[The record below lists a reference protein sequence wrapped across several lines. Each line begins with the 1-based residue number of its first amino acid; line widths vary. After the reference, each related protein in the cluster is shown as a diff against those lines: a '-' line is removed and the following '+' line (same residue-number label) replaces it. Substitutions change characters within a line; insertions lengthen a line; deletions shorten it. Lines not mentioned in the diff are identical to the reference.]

1 MLPLREGREP
11 ATALSNSSLLSS
23 YQAPGHTDMSKIV
36 EIDGVSKIYGG
47 SVVAVDDLTLAIKEG
62 EFVTLLGPSGC
73 GKTTL
78 LRMLAGFESPDRG
91 IIRLAGEDVTSRP
104 PYRRDVNMVFQD
116 YALFPHLSV
125 AKNVAF
131 GLERQ
136 RLDRTEIGRRVADAL
151 SLVGLADKAERRP
164 HELSGGQR
172 QRVALARAIVRR
184 PKVLLLDEPLSA
196 LDANLRE
203 AMQVELKHLH
213 EKLGLT
219 FVMVTHDQTEALV
232 MSDRIVLM
240 KDGRIAQMGEP
251 AELYNRPASPY
262 VASFIGTT
270 NLLPVEVRSVADGRA
285 VVALGGRNLEL
296 PAPAGLV
303 AGHAALLGIR
313 PEKLRLETDG
323 TVGACQISVAV
334 EEGLFHGNAVRLR
347 CLGEDGS
354 VLLVDLQL
362 SQSSIAVPARGSRLQ
377 LSCDPT
383 DLYLFAGDDR

>member
-1 MLPLREGREP
+1 M
-11 ATALSNSSLLSS
+11 N
-23 YQAPGHTDMSKIV
+23 KIV

-47 SVVAVDDLTLAIKEG
+47 SVVAVDNLSLSIEEG

-78 LRMLAGFESPDRG
+78 LRMLAGFEMPDRG
-91 IIRLAGEDVTSRP
+91 AIRLAGEDVTARP

-136 RLDRTEIGRRVADAL
+136 GLGRDEISRRAADAL
-151 SLVGLADKAERRP
+151 ALVGLADKAARRP

-219 FVMVTHDQTEALV
+219 FIMVTHDQTEALV

-240 KDGRIAQMGEP
+240 KDGRIAQTGRP
-251 AELYNRPASPY
+251 ADLYNQPASPY

-270 NLLPVEVRSVADGRA
+270 NLLPVQIEDLDQNQARVNFAGRQI
-285 VVALGGRNLEL
+285 NL
-296 PAPAGLV
+296 PAQTGITAG
-303 AGHAALLGIR
+303 GMALLGIR
-313 PEKLRLETDG
+313 PEKLHLGGSRAN
-323 TVGACQISVAV
+323 GATLSLPATI
-334 EEGLFHGNAVRLR
+334 EECLFHGNAVRLR
-347 CLGEDGS
+347 CVNDDGLG
-354 VLLVDLQL
+354 LLVDCQL
-362 SQSSIAVPARGSRLQ
+362 TQSRFDMPARGTRIDLA
-377 LSCDPT
+377 LDPD
-383 DLYLFAGDDR
+383 DLYLFARDDR

>member
-1 MLPLREGREP
+1 MLNAKARGER
-11 ATALSNSSLLSS
+11 ATALPQFQPTSPDR
-23 YQAPGHTDMSKIV
+23 AVMSKIV

-47 SVVAVDDLTLAIKEG
+47 TVKAVDKLSLTIEEG

-78 LRMLAGFESPDRG
+78 LRMLAGFEMPDG
-91 IIRLAGEDVTSRP
+91 GCIRLAGEDVTERP

-125 AKNVAF
+125 ARNVAF

-136 RLDRTEIGRRVADAL
+136 RLPKAEIGSRVENAL
-151 SLVGLADKAERRP
+151 ALVGLADKAERRP

-240 KDGRIAQMGEP
+240 KSGRISQMGTP
-251 AELYNRPASPY
+251 ADLYDRPASPY

-270 NLLPVEVRSVADGRA
+270 NLLPARISSIAEGSAQVSFGGVRCQVPR
-285 VVALGGRNLEL
+285 
-296 PAPAGLV
+296 PAGAEPNKQVWVGL
-303 AGHAALLGIR
+303 R
-313 PEKLRLETDG
+313 PEKLRILPAAATS
-323 TVGACQISVAV
+323 GAGGVVLQAVV
-334 EEGLFHGNAVRLR
+334 EESLFHGNSVRLR
-347 CLGEDGS
+347 CQSPDGQS
-354 VLLVDLQL
+354 ILVDCQL
-362 SQSSIAVPARGSRLQ
+362 SQSRAAVPSRGMSVHLGFDEGDI
-377 LSCDPT
+377 SVFPE
-383 DLYLFAGDDR
+383 DDR

>member
-1 MLPLREGREP
+1 MLLAKERREP
-11 ATALSNSSLLSS
+11 ATALSTLSLLSS
-23 YQAPGHTDMSKIV
+23 GQAVMKKIV
-36 EIDGVSKIYGG
+36 EIDGVSKTYGG
-47 SVVAVDDLTLAIKEG
+47 SVVAVDNLSLSIEEG

-78 LRMLAGFESPDRG
+78 LRMLAGFEMPDHG
-91 IIRLAGEDVTSRP
+91 IIRLAGDDVTDRP

-125 AKNVAF
+125 ARNVGF

-136 RLDRTEIGRRVADAL
+136 RLERAEIRERVQNAL
-151 SLVGLADKAERRP
+151 ALVGLADKSDRRP

-240 KDGRIAQMGEP
+240 KQGRIAQIGSP
-251 AELYNRPASPY
+251 ADLYNKPASAY

-270 NLLPVEVRSVADGRA
+270 NLLPAKVQAVSGGMA
-285 VVALGGRNLEL
+285 VVNLGQLQCQTLVPVGIAAGEQVW
-296 PAPAGLV
+296 AGL
-303 AGHAALLGIR
+303 R
-313 PEKLRLETDG
+313 PEKLRLATSPEPG
-323 TVGACQISVAV
+323 GARRAILPAV
-334 EEGLFHGNAVRLR
+334 VEDSLFHGNAVRLR
-347 CLGEDGS
+347 CLTADGLS
-354 VLLVDLQL
+354 LLVDCQL
-362 SQSSIAVPARGSRLQ
+362 THSHESVPARGMPVALAF
-377 LSCDPT
+377 DPQ
-383 DLYLFAGDDR
+383 DLNLFATDDR

>member
-1 MLPLREGREP
+1 MLGAHARGEP
-11 ATALSNSSLLSS
+11 GAVPPAFNPAAADRT
-23 YQAPGHTDMSKIV
+23 GMSKIV
-36 EIDGVSKIYGG
+36 EIDAVTKIYGG
-47 SVVAVDDLTLAIKEG
+47 SVLAVDDLSLAIEEG

-91 IIRLAGEDVTSRP
+91 RIRLAGDDVTDRP

-136 RLDRTEIGRRVADAL
+136 RLDRAEIARRAGDAL
-151 SLVGLADKAERRP
+151 ALVGLADKAERRP

-240 KDGRIAQMGEP
+240 KDGRIAQVGAP
-251 AELYNRPASPY
+251 AELYNNPATPY
-262 VASFIGTT
+262 VASFIGTS
-270 NLLPVEVRSVADGRA
+270 NLLPARISAIADGRA
-285 VVALGGRNLEL
+285 LIAFSGTRCRV
-296 PAPAGLV
+296 PAPMGSAAGQNLMV
-303 AGHAALLGIR
+303 GLR
-313 PEKLRLETDG
+313 PEKLRLATATDIAG
-323 TVGACQISVAV
+323 EGRQILDATV
-334 EEGLFHGNAVRLR
+334 EESLFHGNSVRLR
-347 CLGEDGS
+347 CAAPGGDI
-354 VLLVDLQL
+354 LLVDCQL
-362 SQSSIAVPARGSRLQ
+362 TQSQVTIPAGGASVRLAFNEA
-377 LSCDPT
+377 
-383 DLYLFAGDDR
+383 DLNLFGADDRT